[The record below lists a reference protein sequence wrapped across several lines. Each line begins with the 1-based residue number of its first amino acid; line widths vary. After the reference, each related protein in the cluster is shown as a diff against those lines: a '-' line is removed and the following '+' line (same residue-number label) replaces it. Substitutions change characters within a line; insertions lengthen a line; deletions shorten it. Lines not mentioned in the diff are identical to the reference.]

1 VTAARAA
8 RRLAVAFAF
17 ALSFVASDVDAWPA
31 PLMERLARDARRLV
45 PASLHRL
52 LAEREEPSFQQMRR
66 LPPELGLMLARDLQG
81 GRLRP
86 STLDA
91 LRSEADVPV
100 ELLRGTRVS
109 EGLVRLGAIAWL
121 PAHLS
126 DPVLAGGAEGFP
138 SGVVREYYAFVES
151 NLSKIPVVLED
162 AASLDLA
169 SNDLPD
175 YWQALVDRS
184 RAQAAVIRSEMYVRG
199 RVVDHRAIDYRSPV
213 FAVASL
219 SYSRTVTAIA
229 ATWLAL
235 WREANGDLTRRPAT
249 RPVVPPP
256 LSPGVQP

>member
-1 VTAARAA
+1 VTAARPARCLAA
-8 RRLAVAFAF
+8 VLVVLLAATEA
-17 ALSFVASDVDAWPA
+17 AAWPA
-31 PLMERLARDARRLV
+31 PLLDRLVRDARRLV

-52 LAEREEPSFQQMRR
+52 LAEREEPSFEQMRR
-66 LPPELGLMLARDLQG
+66 VPPELGLLLARDLQS
-81 GRLRP
+81 GRLKP
-86 STLDA
+86 PTLAA
-91 LRSEADVPV
+91 LVAQAEAPA
-100 ELLRGTRVS
+100 EMLRDGRVS
-109 EGLVRLGAIAWL
+109 EGLVRLGALAWL

-138 SGVVREYYAFVES
+138 SGVAREYYAFVES

-162 AASLDLA
+162 GASLELA
-169 SNDLPD
+169 SDELPAH
-175 YWQALVDRS
+175 WQALVDRS

-199 RVVDHRAIDYRSPV
+199 RVVDHRSLDYRSPV

-235 WREANGDLTRRPAT
+235 WREANGDLTRRPTT
-249 RPVVPPP
+249 RPVVPPQ

>member
-1 VTAARAA
+1 MTVARVARA
-8 RRLAVAFAF
+8 LAVAFA
-17 ALSFVASDVDAWPA
+17 LSLVAKDAAAWPA
-31 PLMERLARDARRLV
+31 SLLERLARDARRLV

-52 LAEREEPSFQQMRR
+52 LAEREEPSFEQMRR
-66 LPPELGLMLARDLQG
+66 LPPDVGRLLAHDLQG
-81 GRLRP
+81 GRLKP
-86 STLDA
+86 PTLGA
-91 LRSEADVPV
+91 LRAQSEAPV
-100 ELLRGTRVS
+100 ALLREGRVS
-109 EGLVRLGAIAWL
+109 EGLVRLGALAWL

-138 SGVVREYYAFVES
+138 SGVAREYYAFVES
-151 NLSKIPVVLED
+151 NLGKIPVVLED
-162 AASLDLA
+162 RSALELGS
-169 SNDLPD
+169 SELPA

-184 RAQAAVIRSEMYVRG
+184 REQSAVIRSEMYVRG
-199 RVVDHRAIDYRSPV
+199 RVVSHRSLDYRSPV

-249 RPVVPPP
+249 RPVAPPS